1 MGLVVKLELSVKLM
15 GMVESDSVQLRLM
28 RQSSLDVCEA
38 VLKKANV
45 MQGRCGVSTFHKD
58 AGCKAEKVAM
68 ATLFEMHTLPLVK
81 SKLCSLN
88 GTLRFQVDRS
98 IR

>member
-15 GMVESDSVQLRLM
+15 GMMESDSVQLRLM

-68 ATLFEMHTLPLVK
+68 ATLFELEMSGYNTTK
-81 SKLCSLN
+81 IIRSMSCSLN
-88 GTLRFQVDRS
+88 GTLHF
-98 IR
+98 